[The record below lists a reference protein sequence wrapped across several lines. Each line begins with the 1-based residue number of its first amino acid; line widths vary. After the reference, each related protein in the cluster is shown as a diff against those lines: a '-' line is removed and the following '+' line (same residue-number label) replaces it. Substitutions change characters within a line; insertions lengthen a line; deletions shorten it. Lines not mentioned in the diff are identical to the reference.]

1 MRFPQA
7 APHQLPA
14 RSGLTPHAQKP
25 AQVHRLTDRW
35 IATLQKA
42 RVQAAGKTPSKARP
56 PSAAGAPPFLPSGAA
71 IAGLGAPGQGAI
83 HSPPPKGAAPFSLP
97 IESGRRAAA
106 RRGKNAV

>member
-25 AQVHRLTDRW
+25 AQGHRLTDRW

-42 RVQAAGKTPSKARP
+42 RAQAAVKTPSKARN
-56 PSAAGAPPFLPSGAA
+56 PSAAGSNHFFSTGTAISGVVLLAHGADQSATANMAA
-71 IAGLGAPGQGAI
+71 LFALLMKAVEGA
-83 HSPPPKGAAPFSLP
+83 L
-97 IESGRRAAA
+97 E
-106 RRGKNAV
+106 